1 MQVAG
6 LAHTSQGYTVT
17 TMSAA
22 QCAPG
27 VADAVPQPPPVGRQN
42 MSPACQYVVG
52 NALQGT
58 AMAFQ
63 M

>member
-6 LAHTSQGYTVT
+6 LAPISQGYAVT
-17 TMSAA
+17 TMSAV

-42 MSPACQYVVG
+42 MSPACQHMVG

-63 M
+63 L